1 MITARE
7 AKARTQQAINA
18 PVTKMME
25 QIEEAILEAADKKL
39 SCTHWFFNIEDFNYM
54 EQVIFALRANG
65 YEVKET
71 ADVEDAAF
79 IKVFIYW

>member
-7 AKARTQQAINA
+7 AKARTQQAIDA

-39 SCTHWFFNIEDFNYM
+39 SCTHWFFNIEDFNCM
-54 EQVIFALRANG
+54 EQVILLFGLMGMRLR
-65 YEVKET
+65 KL
-71 ADVEDAAF
+71 
-79 IKVFIYW
+79 